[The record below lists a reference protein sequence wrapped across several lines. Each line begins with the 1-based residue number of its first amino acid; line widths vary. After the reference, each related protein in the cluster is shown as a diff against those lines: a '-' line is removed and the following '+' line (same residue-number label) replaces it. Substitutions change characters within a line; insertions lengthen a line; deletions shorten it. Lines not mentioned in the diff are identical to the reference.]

1 MANFT
6 IRESADGTYFTIT
19 DTRTISS
26 SYVITIQSNQMSDT
40 GVKTLSLTPTQYGQ
54 LSTGL
59 NLLPKDNFGYTE
71 TIFVDGIYEFTVTK
85 DGVTP
90 AEESTEAFAAVITA
104 ATIPEL
110 LNYRTYIDFKTKEG
124 ILEKNRLLNNLAFS
138 AQIGS
143 QNHFLENLEALQLL
157 Q

>member
-1 MANFT
+1 MTNFT
-6 IRESADGTYFTIT
+6 IVESADGTYFTIT
-19 DTRTISS
+19 DTRTINA

-40 GVKTLSLTPTQYGQ
+40 GIKTLTLNGTQRTALATGLDLTPAG
-54 LSTGL
+54 
-59 NLLPKDNFGYTE
+59 NFGYTE
-71 TIFVDGIYEFTVTK
+71 TVFVDGIYEFTVVK
-85 DGVTP
+85 DGVLP

-124 ILEKNRLLNNLAFS
+124 LLEKNRLLNNLAFS

-143 QNHFLENLEALQLL
+143 QDHFLENLEALQLL